1 MRSGEFAQL
10 CATTKNTLLHY
21 DELGILRPS
30 QRETN
35 GYRSYTL
42 DDYMTFV
49 IVRAFV
55 QAGFSL
61 KQIAQLVQ
69 DRDTDALAQAATE
82 NLVAIEAQR
91 AALDRSALLL
101 REIRRQARAA
111 EDFKPDTVRL
121 AKREERSL
129 LIVRQRCLLRPGDSL
144 AQLYRDD
151 ISAMDQLRKLG
162 PAAEISPYGL
172 SAVRDDTGQPLY
184 DQLFYELAPGTRRP
198 KHAEVEVLATGT
210 YLEADFEGSWES
222 VGTAYDNLT
231 AFATQKGL
239 PQPTRFYEIAQ
250 MRLLDTDPANYRC
263 RISAQI
269 SQPQ

>member
-1 MRSGEFAQL
+1 MKSGEFARL
-10 CATTKNTLLHY
+10 CGTTKNTLIHY
-21 DELGILRPS
+21 DDLGILRPS

-49 IVRAFV
+49 VVRALA

-69 DRDTDALAQAATE
+69 DRDADALAQAAAE

-101 REIRRQARAA
+101 REIERQAQTAQ
-111 EDFKPDTVRL
+111 DFEPGIVRL
-121 AKREERSL
+121 AEQEERSL
-129 LIVRQRCLLRPGDSL
+129 LMVRQGCMLRPGDSL

-172 SAVRDDTGQPLY
+172 SAVQDKADQVFY
-184 DQLFYELAPGTRRP
+184 DQLFYELPPKTHPP
-198 KHAEVEVLATGT
+198 KHATAETLPAGTYVEV
-210 YLEADFEGSWES
+210 DFEGKWET
-222 VGTAYDNLT
+222 VGLAYDALT
-231 AFATQKGL
+231 NFAAQKGL
-239 PQPTRFYEIAQ
+239 PQPTRFYEVAQ
-250 MRLLDTDPANYRC
+250 MRLLDTDPINYRC
-263 RISAQI
+263 RISAPI
-269 SQPQ
+269 SRSQ